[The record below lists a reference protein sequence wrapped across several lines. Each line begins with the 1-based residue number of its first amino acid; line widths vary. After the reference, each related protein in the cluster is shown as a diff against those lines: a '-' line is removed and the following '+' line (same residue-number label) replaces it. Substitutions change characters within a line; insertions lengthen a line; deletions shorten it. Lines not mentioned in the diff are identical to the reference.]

1 MARPVMRNAHGRWSL
16 TQVATE
22 AGVTQRTSRTLVSS
36 GYLDLNRLDYKDV
49 LTARVAAALLDAT
62 PPAGQS
68 RTQSR
73 DRTIARNFEAIRLA
87 RTVIDAPT
95 SGRDVLLAVLPED
108 VRLVENPMQAFGVVG
123 DMRDRPL
130 LLLPVGEWAHLL
142 REAVASE
149 AATLSAS

>member
-22 AGVTQRTSRTLVSS
+22 AGITHRTARTLSAS
-36 GYLDLNRLDYKDV
+36 GYLDANNLGYKDV
-49 LTARVAAALLDAT
+49 LAARVAGALLDA
-62 PPAGQS
+62 PPPTGQT
-68 RTQSR
+68 RTAAR

-95 SGRDVLLAVLPED
+95 SGRDVLLAVLPDD

-123 DMRDRPL
+123 DMRARPL

-142 REAVASE
+142 RETVAAE
-149 AATLSAS
+149 AATPSAS